1 MPTRIRISLLALL
14 SLSLTAC
21 GNMDIAVNDR
31 NVHTPQPVFSDF
43 EVSDDALRQ
52 CLTRAISHGGIR
64 AASALTDLN
73 CSRTGISAIDG
84 LATFNGLLKLR
95 LSSNSVDTVAGIES
109 LTTLQELYLD
119 NNAVTDPSPLYKLAD
134 LRFLDLS
141 GNPELECPDSE
152 ALARVQTVVLP
163 RHCR

>member
-1 MPTRIRISLLALL
+1 MKK
-14 SLSLTAC
+14 
-21 GNMDIAVNDR
+21 M
-31 NVHTPQPVFSDF
+31 
-43 EVSDDALRQ
+43 
-52 CLTRAISHGGIR
+52 
-64 AASALTDLN
+64 
-73 CSRTGISAIDG
+73 DG
-84 LATFNGLLKLR
+84 LATFNRLLKLR

-119 NNAVTDPSPLYKLAD
+119 NNAVTDPRPLYKLAD

-141 GNPELECPDSE
+141 GNPELECPDSK